1 MKRVNAIWEHPVF
14 QAYYKRLQELEADRI
29 FCRHQLEH
37 LLDTARIAY
46 IQNLEE
52 HLGLEKEW
60 IYAAS
65 LLHDVGKC
73 CQYEEGIPHEV
84 ASAQIA
90 EKILRTLPNEQ
101 CFTEE
106 EIRQIVTA
114 VKGHRKAR
122 ENMEPLE
129 KLLCESDK
137 KSRLCYA
144 CPAEK
149 LCSWSEEKK
158 NKEIE
163 R

>member
-106 EIRQIVTA
+106 DCNGSQGT
-114 VKGHRKAR
+114 
-122 ENMEPLE
+122 
-129 KLLCESDK
+129 
-137 KSRLCYA
+137 
-144 CPAEK
+144 
-149 LCSWSEEKK
+149 
-158 NKEIE
+158 
-163 R
+163 